1 MHCTLVTERAGGS
14 ECAGEVALFLRRRID
29 AVFEVHTVSN
39 ARLGVVATTTSA
51 GAPGPGHGGTYGDR
65 FLRRAEGVVRAAY
78 LRVLP
83 TKVRHVA
90 PQFPAEALQAGTRGV
105 VVVETRIEAD
115 GRIVN
120 ARVIRSNPVFDQA
133 VLDAVL
139 QWEFTPTIINGKAI
153 PVLLTTTVRFTG
165 S

>member
-1 MHCTLVTERAGGS
+1 MRLHDVWPCWCDARRVCVLAALIVAGDVTARAQ
-14 ECAGEVALFLRRRID
+14 
-29 AVFEVHTVSN
+29 
-39 ARLGVVATTTSA
+39 
-51 GAPGPGHGGTYGDR
+51 GPPPW
-65 FLRRAEGVVRAAY
+65 AEGVVRAAY

-90 PQFPAEALQAGTRGV
+90 PQFPAKALQAGTRGV

-153 PVLLTTTVRFTG
+153 PVLLTITVRFTG